1 MREVKTLK
9 MAVQDEIIQGFVA
22 NGCEFSAYTIT
33 VAIRAKVNNGMLE
46 IDGLPYQMM
55 NGVNTQL
62 VSHDE
67 VRDLVRLITS
77 TSAITDYVRSWRSA
91 PNTPTGGYWV
101 WSKAV
106 VAQPCPQVPVSA
118 ADDDDDDVT
127 APVIP
132 VTQSS
137 LTIPKNPSADPNDPE
152 IIKMLTSYFDNR
164 ISMGQPASLH
174 TAQSRMKRHRLTIAQ
189 IMKIAE
195 DNGYT
200 VEPDPYAPMHA
211 YKVKKA
217 AAVPGKRVFI
227 SFA

>member
-9 MAVQDEIIQGFVA
+9 QAVRDEIIQGFVA

-46 IDGLPYQMM
+46 IDGIPYQMM
-55 NGVNTQL
+55 NGVNTQV
-62 VSHDE
+62 VSHGD
-67 VRDLVRLITS
+67 VRDLVRLVTS
-77 TSAITDYVRSWRSA
+77 ISPIANYVRNWRSA

-106 VAQPCPQVPVSA
+106 IAQPCPQVPVA
-118 ADDDDDDVT
+118 AADDDDDVT
-127 APVIP
+127 APVAP
-132 VTQSS
+132 VTQSGP
-137 LTIPKNPSADPNDPE
+137 IAPKNPSADPNDPE

-195 DNGYT
+195 DNGYA
-200 VEPDPYAPMHA
+200 VEPDPCAPMHA

-217 AAVPGKRVFI
+217 AAIPGKRVFI